1 MNFKCRIY
9 CTTIDNLNFNDMIID
24 NESCSQKIINN
35 LQTKNIDYIDRI
47 QILYKNNK
55 KKI

>member
-1 MNFKCRIY
+1 
-9 CTTIDNLNFNDMIID
+9 MIID

-35 LQTKNIDYIDRI
+35 LQTNNIDYIDRI

-55 KKI
+55 KKKYKFYNKKHLRF